1 MDIQRIRI
9 MMATNIPNSKPME
22 FTGNMLYHPSY
33 PEMKNIGTYPY
44 ITDTIDYSDMYIDD
58 LTYPQI
64 AAIFFDRVKFIRMVS
79 KTKRVIDADKPATLE
94 RNVMTMLKWLLPT
107 KFFAVNNHKQSI
119 KLLDPEADAVDT
131 SSIFYNPLKTESS
144 YIIINGKRYTI
155 TEVVWLNDILNHPTY
170 RKLLEEVYILN
181 RSLNAYKS
189 TLITKIDAYK
199 ERVIGLMDNIYG
211 IIVDAIKKTPS
222 ATGVTTPVSSG
233 YANEKTY
240 SAIFTILRL
249 KKLLLG
255 EPIDI
260 VTIYNELYGTPN
272 TAGKVIQ
279 SVPVSSVTIA
289 TNPFTKITKMSSGI
303 TLEDRLNG
311 IATEPVTDIK
321 SSPIQIGRFEKVLAL
336 LSEYRTELIGI
347 ITLADNTD
355 KIALITKINELLNV
369 TVLKEGSNLAAQLMA
384 TDSIVFSKQMY
395 GSPDYIPV
403 LSQFKTNTL
412 YKYRRPN
419 LTSENNKLQEYIDND
434 TNPALVTEWFKD
446 FVAIY
451 DKYILKSNTSLTI
464 NKGLLSLKLNSI
476 NMESTDLNKPTKDM
490 FIRLTVIDGEVN
502 NDNKSQIYCPLTS
515 DKLGSELFALIEN
528 ATDYADLLNEDV
540 SLFAVKTLSA
550 SVGSDKGQSSLG
562 EAQNVQDKYDPN
574 KNVPNLNKNVPN
586 PNQNLP
592 NPNVP
597 SFAYTQNASTK
608 FGPVLIASAN
618 PDVLKDLIMSIRQ
631 NPAIKLDLDPESIL
645 RFISNTYKESIGR
658 SSLDNLP
665 ELPQLINE
673 WSQSN
678 RRANKELEEK
688 ITIMNAD
695 LNGKQLIFE
704 NKMKDSKVVSNP
716 AERSKVTNQLAIIKF
731 YKYIGE
737 LLLKNEQSKAVDRQ
751 LGGKKK
757 KKRDTRK
764 INTKVV
770 NNTSKRRKH

>member
-9 MMATNIPNSKPME
+9 MMATNIPNSKPIE

-79 KTKRVIDADKPATLE
+79 KTIPVSDADKPATLE
-94 RNVMTMLKWLLPT
+94 RNVMTMLKLLLPT

-119 KLLDPEADAVDT
+119 KLLDPEVDVVDS

-181 RSLNAYKS
+181 RSLNTYKS
-189 TLITKIDAYK
+189 TLTTKIDAYK
-199 ERVIGLMDNIYG
+199 DRLIGLMDEINK
-211 IIVDAIKKTPS
+211 IIADAIQNTPS
-222 ATGVTTPVSSG
+222 ATGVATPVSTG

-260 VTIYNELYGTPN
+260 VTIYNELYETPN

-279 SVPVSSVTIA
+279 SVPVSSVTSA

-303 TLEDRLNG
+303 TLEDQLNS
-311 IATEPVTDIK
+311 IATEPVTDLK
-321 SSPIQIGRFEKVLAL
+321 SSPIQISRFEKVLAL
-336 LSEYRTELIGI
+336 MSEYRTELIRT
-347 ITLADNTD
+347 ITMADNAD
-355 KIALITKINELLNV
+355 KVALVTKTTELFNV
-369 TVLKEGSNLAAQLMA
+369 TVLKEGSNLAAQVKA
-384 TDSIVFSKQMY
+384 TDSIVFSKQIY

-419 LTSENNKLQEYIDND
+419 LTSENDKLQEYIDND
-434 TNPALVTEWFKD
+434 TNPALVTEWFKE
-446 FVAIY
+446 FGAIY
-451 DKYILKSNTSLTI
+451 EKYILKSTASLNI
-464 NKGLLSLKLNSI
+464 KKDLLSLKVNNI
-476 NMESTDLNKPTKDM
+476 NMETTDRNQPTKDM

-502 NDNKSQIYCPLTS
+502 NDNKTQIYCPLTS
-515 DKLGSELFALIEN
+515 DKLGSELLTLIEN
-528 ATDYADLLNEDV
+528 TTDYADLLNEDV

-574 KNVPNLNKNVPN
+574 KNVPNLNKNIPN
-586 PNQNLP
+586 P
-592 NPNVP
+592 VGP
-597 SFAYTQNASTK
+597 SFAFTQNASTK
-608 FGPVLIASAN
+608 FGPILIASAN

-645 RFISNTYKESIGR
+645 RFISNTYTDSTGR
-658 SSLDNLP
+658 SSSDNLP
-665 ELPQLINE
+665 DLPRLINE

-678 RRANKELEEK
+678 RRANKDVEEK
-688 ITIMNAD
+688 VTIMNAD

-716 AERSKVTNQLAIIKF
+716 AERSKVANQLAIIKF

-737 LLLKNEQSKAVDRQ
+737 LLLKNEQSKAVDKQ
-751 LGGKKK
+751 VGGKKK
-757 KKRDTRK
+757 KNKRHTTK
-764 INTKVV
+764 LNAKVV